1 MIFCWFFCVIFEGA
15 CWHFG
20 LTSKFCKN
28 KYILR
33 KNSFSIDYYLASGIL
48 HFESKFVFVSYSNL
62 KFRILFQLKAIWVQ
76 YAPHFDFEFVSS
88 SCSNFEFYGRQLYT
102 TTECNC
108 IVRYWHRS
116 AQGIPCAERFECT
129 VIHRWYSLVNHFV
142 FWCHFVGKYC
152 TSLVKLIKYYCHFE
166 SKMCF
171 LLKTLQKRDKNMI
184 FGCLNWITSWFRQN
198 LCFFQ
203 CIWNRHKLSRK

>member
-1 MIFCWFFCVIFEGA
+1 MIN
-15 CWHFG
+15 
-20 LTSKFCKN
+20 TSCGKIPFQLIIIWRLE
-28 KYILR
+28 Y
-33 KNSFSIDYYLASGIL
+33 GIL
-48 HFESKFVFVSYSNL
+48 ILNL
-62 KFRILFQLKAIWVQ
+62 FFGRIQIWNLEFCIDKAIWVQ
-76 YAPHFDFEFVSS
+76 YAPHFDFEFVSL

-102 TTECNC
+102 YTECNC

-152 TSLVKLIKYYCHFE
+152 TSLVKLIKYCCHFE

-171 LLKTLQKRDKNMI
+171 LLKILQKRDKNMI
-184 FGCLNWITSWFRQN
+184 FGCLNWLFSWLRQN
-198 LCFFQ
+198 LVFFQ
-203 CIWNRHKLSRK
+203 CIWNRHKFSIK